1 MVKEKIM
8 SIAIVKPEEIKNEI
22 MSFFKNKSIIPIVG
36 AGLTCGI
43 KSKTGKFHQDNCIR
57 NI

>member
-1 MVKEKIM
+1 M

>member
-1 MVKEKIM
+1 M
-8 SIAIVKPEEIKNEI
+8 SISIVKPEEIKNEI

-43 KSKTGKFHQDNCIR
+43 KSKNGQVPSGQLYKEHMIET
-57 NI
+57 